1 MPKRRDAEMMADMG
15 APLAA
20 VTAAPPAPPCPI
32 LPALPCPALP
42 SLPRPAA
49 LPTIVIVMIIV
60 PTFLLPLWIRIPQ
73 QRSLRNSSFH
83 RSLAPRRSI
92 DRSCAPL
99 LHFSISDPQ
108 SQTGS
113 SPPFSSFLYRLAES
127 NIIQI
132 SQRRQSFQRELLR
145 LFLTSASTFVPSS
158 SRVFRL
164 LSFCF
169 SFCFAEVP
177 MRASNLVLF
186 LLSPFLF
193 PY

>member
-1 MPKRRDAEMMADMG
+1 MMADKG

-20 VTAAPPAPPCPI
+20 VTAPALPPPCPI
-32 LPALPCPALP
+32 LPCPALPCPALP
-42 SLPRPAA
+42 CPAYHA
-49 LPTIVIVMIIV
+49 PLPTIVIVMII
-60 PTFLLPLWIRIPQ
+60 PTFLLPPWIRIPQ

-99 LHFSISDPQ
+99 LHFPISDPYLNQ
-108 SQTGS
+108 VLLLS
-113 SPPFSSFLYRLAES
+113 SPHFSTDLQNQTSYKSHREDSVSRESFFVCFWPLHRH
-127 NIIQI
+127 
-132 SQRRQSFQRELLR
+132 
-145 LFLTSASTFVPSS
+145 LFLLLP
-158 SRVFRL
+158 VFRL
-164 LSFCF
+164 LYFCF

-177 MRASNLVLF
+177 MRASNLVLL